1 MENLILSL
9 IKRFKNLLVLLLDKH
24 ANKALGAYLIPLFIG
39 ISTFAEIDKD
49 ALPNVEDGFEINF
62 FVKEPHIINPSS
74 ICFDKLGRLYVG
86 AGPQY
91 RTPKEDSPTDYI
103 KILIDED
110 GDGVAE
116 TVKTFAEGFNCVE
129 AMAWKGDELWV
140 ANAPELTVV
149 RDTDGDDV
157 ADEYQIIYTGLNNL
171 RHSVHGLNWGPDG
184 WLYFSMGN
192 TWVKP
197 NAPKPIRDL
206 QGIKS
211 DDTTEYPLT
220 KVYTKETYPKSYHPM
235 NKSEKEGG
243 IFRCRPGGHELE
255 LYARGMRN
263 PWDICMDSGFNW
275 LGTDN
280 DPGRP
285 GDRIF
290 MPIRHG
296 HYSMRHS
303 WKFDWMGKHPAVA
316 PSSDLFPGVSGSG
329 TGVVF
334 YTSNH
339 FPEQYRNRYLIADWT
354 NNCIFLYHPKWDGA
368 LQVPAETK
376 SKIVDGGVTR
386 AGDLGYKGAKDRS
399 LFRPTDIDVGPD
411 GALYMAGWGSV
422 YGTKYVPKEKWTTE
436 ENAKYQGRVF
446 RLRHKDPLI
455 PRTKW
460 DTAKRKIPIQK
471 WNFNQLMEDMGH
483 QVQVWRVNAQD
494 EFVRRGSKARSELL
508 NAIRSGNLSESQATW
523 AIWTIGRIDKANR
536 NDHADIKKF
545 ARESSVQN
553 LRIQATR
560 ILGENQATDS
570 RAILVS
576 LLDDPE
582 PRIRTAA
589 MQSLEKVGWGDYG
602 DSILEAVA
610 DEKDRVTAYVNWQV
624 MRRQLPQNERGEL
637 LEDPRKGIRIMAA
650 LGLMEEG
657 DRSLQGQVE
666 QWLKDTDNRAA
677 IEGRVTITANE
688 PNFRESTKVWVKG
701 NLPKG
706 KSFDLRYTLD
716 GSTPNEKSPMTT
728 GELSVSKDSEVK
740 AGAFVAKQL
749 VSNIAALGV
758 HRITDSEWQDRLFVR
773 NIRIDGE
780 DARLHAVN
788 EGLQRGVLAYA
799 DDPDTTITSVP
810 DEISG
815 ATLIPT
821 RKADKSTMRCDFLS
835 FETNLTSLIYVAFDI
850 RSTPPKWLT
859 GEFKE
864 TKHVLSTSNGIKLRV
879 FVKEKKAGK
888 VVLGGNEK
896 GKITYLV
903 FASKG
908 STGQTTITASKAI
921 LDRGAVNPKRGEE
934 IFFGRGTCFAC
945 HRVNGRGVAVGP
957 ELAGISR
964 RRDPHYLVE
973 AILNPDAYIVEGY
986 QQTSLEMKGGRKLFG
1001 MIQEETAISIN
1012 LVLLTGEQII
1022 VPTEDLKKRSDAKKS
1037 GMPASFVYT
1046 LSPQDVA
1053 DVTAW
1058 TLTLQGSNEQ
1068 QTSSK
1073 PNQELTVKHL
1083 EVLKGDKEDKV
1094 VVYIGNEVFTEYRYG
1109 NPSKPIL
1116 YPVIGPYGI
1125 PMTRHYPMKKDMAG
1139 EANDHHHHQSIHY
1152 NHPVSGV
1159 DFWHGRGGARIRNDE
1174 IVKAENLGDQGLI
1187 VSRNSWVIGEKR
1199 ICSDTTEI
1207 RCGLTNGGRF
1217 IDYKVSIHATD
1228 QDITFEDSK
1237 EGSMSIRTHPALRLT
1252 GKVAKGSAINSEG
1265 VTGKAIWGKPAKWV
1279 DYWSPIDGKV
1289 VGIAIFDHPKNPRH
1303 PTTWH
1308 ARDYGLIAANPFGK
1322 RYFKAGDGALNLRK
1336 GETVTFAYRFFF
1348 HEDSNEK
1355 IDLSKHYKKWGDSY
1369 QQKANLK

>member
-1 MENLILSL
+1 MKTKTHALLLSQLVLSL
-9 IKRFKNLLVLLLDKH
+9 AYAEVDK
-24 ANKALGAYLIPLFIG
+24 
-39 ISTFAEIDKD
+39 E
-49 ALPNVEDGFEINF
+49 ALPNVEDGFDINF

-74 ICFDKLGRLYVG
+74 LCFDKLGRLYVG

-91 RTPKEDSPTDYI
+91 RAPKEDSPTDYI

-110 GDGVAE
+110 GDGEAE
-116 TVKTFAEGFNCVE
+116 TVKTFAEGFNCIE

-140 ANAPELTVV
+140 ANAPELTVL

-157 ADEYQIIYTGLNNL
+157 ADEYQVIYTGMNNL

-184 WLYFSMGN
+184 WLYFSIGN

-243 IFRCRPGGHELE
+243 IFRCRPGGYDLE

-285 GDRIF
+285 GERIF

-296 HYSMRHS
+296 HYSMKHP
-303 WKFDWMGKHPAVA
+303 WKFDWMGKHPAIA

-329 TGVVF
+329 TGVVY
-334 YTSNH
+334 YTSEH
-339 FPEQYRNRYLIADWT
+339 FPEKYRNRYLIADWT
-354 NNCIFLYHPKWDGA
+354 NNCIFLYNPKWDGA

-376 SKIVDGGVTR
+376 RKIVDGGVTR
-386 AGDLGYKGAKDRS
+386 AGDLGYKGAKGRS

-446 RLRHKDPLI
+446 RLRHKNPLI
-455 PRTKW
+455 PRKKW
-460 DTAKRKIPIQK
+460 DTSKRKMPIQK

-494 EFVRRGSKARSELL
+494 EFVRRGSEFRNGLL
-508 NAIRSGNLSESQATW
+508 KAIRSGNLSESQATW
-523 AIWTIGRIDKANR
+523 SIWAVGRIDKTSGT
-536 NDHADIKKF
+536 DLADIKKF
-545 ARESSVQN
+545 ARESSILN

-560 ILGENQATDS
+560 ILGENKATDS

-589 MQSLEKVGWGDYG
+589 MQSLEKVGWGDYR
-602 DSILEAVA
+602 DSILDAVA
-610 DEKDRVTAYVNWQV
+610 DEKERVTAYVNWQV
-624 MRRQLPQNERGEL
+624 MRRQLPQAKRGQL
-637 LEDPRKGIRIMAA
+637 LEDPRNGIRLMAG
-650 LGLMEEG
+650 LSLMEEG
-657 DRSLQGQVE
+657 DRSLQGKVE
-666 QWLKDTDNRAA
+666 QWLKNAGEDSE
-677 IEGRVTITANE
+677 IEGQVTITANE
-688 PNFRESTKVWVKG
+688 TNFRKSTKVLIKG
-701 NLPKG
+701 SLPKE

-716 GSTPNEKSPMTT
+716 GSTPNEKSPKTA
-728 GELSVSKDSEVK
+728 GEISISKDSEVK
-740 AGAFVAKQL
+740 AAAFIDKQL
-749 VSNIAALGV
+749 VSNIAVLGV
-758 HRITDSEWQDRLFVR
+758 HRITDSEWQDRLFIS
-773 NIRIDGE
+773 NIRITGKEADLY
-780 DARLHAVN
+780 ATN

-821 RKADKSTMRCDFLS
+821 RKADKASMRSDFLS
-835 FETNLTSLIYVAFDI
+835 FETNLSSLVYVAFDI

-864 TKHVLSTSNGIKLRV
+864 TKHVLSTSNGNKLRV
-879 FVKEKKAGK
+879 HVKEAKAGK
-888 VVLGGNEK
+888 IVLGGNEK
-896 GKITYLV
+896 GKVTYLV

-908 STGQTTITASKAI
+908 STGQTTIAATKAI
-921 LDRGAVNPKRGEE
+921 LGRGTVNPKRGEA

-957 ELAGISR
+957 ELAGISK
-964 RRDPHYLVE
+964 RRDPHYLIE

-1012 LVLLTGEQII
+1012 LVLLTGEQIT

-1058 TLTLQGSNEQ
+1058 TLTLQGPDEQ

-1073 PNQELTVKHL
+1073 PNQGLSVKHM
-1083 EVLKGDKEDKV
+1083 EVLNGDKRDKV
-1094 VVYIGNEVFTEYRYG
+1094 VVSIGNEIFTEYRYANQG
-1109 NPSKPIL
+1109 KPIL

-1125 PMTRHYPMKKDMAG
+1125 PMTRHYPMKEGVPG
-1139 EANDHHHHQSIHY
+1139 ESGDHHHHQSIHY
-1152 NHPVSGV
+1152 NHPVSGI
-1159 DFWHGRGGARIRNDE
+1159 DFWHGRGGAHIRNDE
-1174 IVKAENLGDQGLI
+1174 IVKAEVVDGKALI
-1187 VSRNSWVIGEKR
+1187 VSRNSWMHGDKR
-1199 ICSDTTEI
+1199 ILSDTTEI
-1207 RCGLTNGGRF
+1207 SAGNTKGGRF
-1217 IDYKVSIHATD
+1217 IDYKVSIHASERE
-1228 QDITFEDSK
+1228 ITFQDSK
-1237 EGSMSIRTHPALRLT
+1237 EGSMSIRTHPALRLQ

-1265 VTGKAIWGKPAKWV
+1265 VKGKAVWGKAAKWV
-1279 DYWSPIDGKV
+1279 NYWGPVDGKM

-1308 ARDYGLIAANPFGK
+1308 ARDYGLVTANPFGK
-1322 RYFKAGDGALNLRK
+1322 RYFKEGDGALTLQK

-1348 HEDSNEK
+1348 HENSHEK
-1355 IDLSKHYKKWGDSY
+1355 IDLPEHYKKWGDSY
-1369 QQKANLK
+1369 QQKANFK

>member
-1 MENLILSL
+1 MKTKIHALLLSQLILSL
-9 IKRFKNLLVLLLDKH
+9 AYGEVDK
-24 ANKALGAYLIPLFIG
+24 
-39 ISTFAEIDKD
+39 E
-49 ALPNVEDGFEINF
+49 ALPNVEDGFDINF

-74 ICFDKLGRLYVG
+74 LCFDKLGRLYVG

-91 RTPKEDSPTDYI
+91 RHPKEDSPTDYI

-110 GDGVAE
+110 GDGEAE
-116 TVKTFAEGFNCVE
+116 TVKTFAEGFNCIE

-140 ANAPELTVV
+140 ANAPELTVL

-157 ADEYQIIYTGLNNL
+157 ADEYQVIYTGMNNL

-184 WLYFSMGN
+184 WLYFSIGN

-243 IFRCRPGGHELE
+243 IFRCRPGGYDLE

-285 GDRIF
+285 GERIF

-296 HYSMRHS
+296 HYSMKHP
-303 WKFDWMGKHPAVA
+303 WKFDWMGKHPAIA

-329 TGVVF
+329 TGVV
-334 YTSNH
+334 YYNSQH
-339 FPEQYRNRYLIADWT
+339 FPEKYRNRYLIADWT
-354 NNCIFLYHPKWDGA
+354 NNCIFLYNPKWDGA

-376 SKIVDGGVTR
+376 RKIVDGGVTR
-386 AGDLGYKGAKDRS
+386 AGDLGYKGAKGRS

-446 RLRHKDPLI
+446 RLRHKNPLI
-455 PRTKW
+455 PRKKW
-460 DTAKRKIPIQK
+460 DTSKRKMPIQK

-494 EFVRRGSKARSELL
+494 EFVRRGSESRNGLL
-508 NAIRSGNLSESQATW
+508 KAIRSGNLSESQATW
-523 AIWTIGRIDKANR
+523 SIWAVGRIDKTSGT
-536 NDHADIKKF
+536 DLADIKKF
-545 ARESSVQN
+545 ARESSVLN

-589 MQSLEKVGWGDYG
+589 MQSLGKVGWGDYG
-602 DSILEAVA
+602 NSILEAVA

-624 MRRQLPQNERGEL
+624 MRRQLPQAERGQL
-637 LEDPRKGIRIMAA
+637 LEDPRNGIRLMAG
-650 LGLMEEG
+650 LSLMEEG
-657 DRSLQGQVE
+657 DRSLQGKVE
-666 QWLKDTDNRAA
+666 QWLKNAGEDSE
-677 IEGRVTITANE
+677 IEGQVTITANE
-688 PNFRESTKVWVKG
+688 TNFRKSTKVLIKG
-701 NLPKG
+701 SLPKE

-716 GSTPNEKSPMTT
+716 GSTPNEKSPKTA
-728 GELSVSKDSEVK
+728 GEISISKDSEVK
-740 AGAFVAKQL
+740 AAAFIDKQL
-749 VSNIAALGV
+749 VSNIAKLGV
-758 HRITDSEWQDRLFVR
+758 HRITDSEWQDRLFIS
-773 NIRIDGE
+773 NIRIAGKEADLY
-780 DARLHAVN
+780 ATN

-821 RKADKSTMRCDFLS
+821 RKADKASMRSDFLS
-835 FETNLTSLIYVAFDI
+835 FETNLSSLVFVAFDI

-864 TKHVLSTSNGIKLRV
+864 TKHVLSTSNGSKLRV
-879 FVKEKKAGK
+879 HVKEAKAGK
-888 VVLGGNEK
+888 IVLGGNEK
-896 GKITYLV
+896 GKVTYLV
-903 FASKG
+903 FASKV
-908 STGQTTITASKAI
+908 STGQTTIAASKAI
-921 LDRGAVNPKRGEE
+921 LSRGAVNPKRGEE

-957 ELAGISR
+957 ELAGISK

-1001 MIQEETAISIN
+1001 MIQEETAVSIN
-1012 LVLLTGEQII
+1012 LVLLTGEQIT

-1058 TLTLQGSNEQ
+1058 TLTLQGPNEQ

-1073 PNQELTVKHL
+1073 PNQRLSVKHM
-1083 EVLKGDKEDKV
+1083 EVLNGAKVDKV
-1094 VVYIGNEVFTEYRYG
+1094 VVSIGNEIFTEYRYANQG
-1109 NPSKPIL
+1109 KPIL

-1125 PMTRHYPMKKDMAG
+1125 PMTRHYPMKEGVPG
-1139 EANDHHHHQSIHY
+1139 ESGDHHHHQSIHY
-1152 NHPVSGV
+1152 NHPVSGI
-1159 DFWHGRGGARIRNDE
+1159 DFWHGRGGAHIRNDE
-1174 IVKAENLGDQGLI
+1174 IVKAEVVDGKALI
-1187 VSRNSWVIGEKR
+1187 VSRNSWMHGEKR
-1199 ICSDTTEI
+1199 ILSDTTEI
-1207 RCGLTNGGRF
+1207 SAGTTEGGRF
-1217 IDYKVSIHATD
+1217 IDYKISIHASERE
-1228 QDITFEDSK
+1228 ITFQDSK
-1237 EGSMSIRTHPALRLT
+1237 EGSMSIRTHPALRLQ

-1265 VTGKAIWGKPAKWV
+1265 VKGKAVWGKAAKWV
-1279 DYWSPIDGKV
+1279 NYWGPVDGKT

-1322 RYFKAGDGALNLRK
+1322 RYFKAGDGALTLKK

-1348 HEDSNEK
+1348 HENSHEK
-1355 IDLSKHYKKWGDSY
+1355 IDLPTHYKTWGESY
-1369 QQKANLK
+1369 RHKANFK

>member
-1 MENLILSL
+1 MKTKTHALLLSQLVLSL
-9 IKRFKNLLVLLLDKH
+9 AYAEVDK
-24 ANKALGAYLIPLFIG
+24 
-39 ISTFAEIDKD
+39 E
-49 ALPNVEDGFEINF
+49 ALPNVEDGFDINF

-74 ICFDKLGRLYVG
+74 LCFDKLGRLYVG

-91 RTPKEDSPTDYI
+91 RAPKEDSPTDYI

-110 GDGVAE
+110 GDGEAE
-116 TVKTFAEGFNCVE
+116 TVKTFAEGFNCIE

-140 ANAPELTVV
+140 ANAPELTVL

-157 ADEYQIIYTGLNNL
+157 ADEYQVIYTGMNNL

-184 WLYFSMGN
+184 WLYFSIGN

-243 IFRCRPGGHELE
+243 IFRCRPGGYDLE

-285 GDRIF
+285 GERIF

-296 HYSMRHS
+296 HYSMKHP
-303 WKFDWMGKHPAVA
+303 WKFDWMGKHPAIA

-329 TGVVF
+329 TGVVY
-334 YTSNH
+334 YTSEH
-339 FPEQYRNRYLIADWT
+339 FPEKYRNRYLIADWT
-354 NNCIFLYHPKWDGA
+354 NNCIFLYNPKWDGA

-376 SKIVDGGVTR
+376 RKIVDGGVTR
-386 AGDLGYKGAKDRS
+386 AGDLGYKGAKGRS

-446 RLRHKDPLI
+446 RLRHKNPLI
-455 PRTKW
+455 PRKKW
-460 DTAKRKIPIQK
+460 DTSKRKMPIQK

-494 EFVRRGSKARSELL
+494 EFVRRGSEFRNGLL
-508 NAIRSGNLSESQATW
+508 KAIRSGNLSESQATW
-523 AIWTIGRIDKANR
+523 SIWAVGRIDKTSGT
-536 NDHADIKKF
+536 DLADIKKF
-545 ARESSVQN
+545 ARESSILN

-560 ILGENQATDS
+560 ILGENKATDS

-589 MQSLEKVGWGDYG
+589 MQSLEKVGWGDYR
-602 DSILEAVA
+602 DSILDAVA
-610 DEKDRVTAYVNWQV
+610 DEKERVTAYVNWQV
-624 MRRQLPQNERGEL
+624 MRRQLPQAKRGQL
-637 LEDPRKGIRIMAA
+637 LEDPRNGIRLMAG
-650 LGLMEEG
+650 LSLMEEG
-657 DRSLQGQVE
+657 DRSLQGKVE
-666 QWLKDTDNRAA
+666 QWLKNAGEDSE
-677 IEGRVTITANE
+677 IEGQVTITANE
-688 PNFRESTKVWVKG
+688 TNFRKSTKVLIKG
-701 NLPKG
+701 SLPKE

-716 GSTPNEKSPMTT
+716 GSTPNEKSPKTA
-728 GELSVSKDSEVK
+728 GEISISKDSEVK
-740 AGAFVAKQL
+740 AAAFIDKQL
-749 VSNIAALGV
+749 VSNIAVLGV
-758 HRITDSEWQDRLFVR
+758 HRITDSEWQDRLFIS
-773 NIRIDGE
+773 NIRITGKEADLY
-780 DARLHAVN
+780 ATN

-821 RKADKSTMRCDFLS
+821 RKADKASMRSDFLS
-835 FETNLTSLIYVAFDI
+835 FETNLSSLVYVAFDI

-864 TKHVLSTSNGIKLRV
+864 TKHVLSTSNGNKLRV
-879 FVKEKKAGK
+879 HVKEAKAGK
-888 VVLGGNEK
+888 IVLGGNEK
-896 GKITYLV
+896 GKVTYLV

-908 STGQTTITASKAI
+908 STGQTTIAATKAI
-921 LDRGAVNPKRGEE
+921 LGRGTVNPKRGEA

-957 ELAGISR
+957 ELAGISK

-1012 LVLLTGEQII
+1012 LVLLTGEQIT

-1058 TLTLQGSNEQ
+1058 TLTLQGPDEQ

-1073 PNQELTVKHL
+1073 PNQGLSVKHM
-1083 EVLKGDKEDKV
+1083 EVLNGDKRDKV
-1094 VVYIGNEVFTEYRYG
+1094 VVSIGNEIFTEYRYANQG
-1109 NPSKPIL
+1109 KPIL

-1125 PMTRHYPMKKDMAG
+1125 PMTRHYPMKEGVPG
-1139 EANDHHHHQSIHY
+1139 ESGDHHHHQSIHY
-1152 NHPVSGV
+1152 NHPVSGI
-1159 DFWHGRGGARIRNDE
+1159 DFWHGRGGAHIRNDE
-1174 IVKAENLGDQGLI
+1174 IVKAEVVDGKALI
-1187 VSRNSWVIGEKR
+1187 VSRNSWMHGDKR
-1199 ICSDTTEI
+1199 ILSDTTEI
-1207 RCGLTNGGRF
+1207 SAGNTKGGRF
-1217 IDYKVSIHATD
+1217 IDYKVSIHASERE
-1228 QDITFEDSK
+1228 ITFQDSK
-1237 EGSMSIRTHPALRLT
+1237 EGSMSIRTHPALRLQ

-1265 VTGKAIWGKPAKWV
+1265 VKGKAVWGKAAKWV
-1279 DYWSPIDGKV
+1279 NYWGPVDGKM

-1308 ARDYGLIAANPFGK
+1308 ARDYGLVTANPFGK
-1322 RYFKAGDGALNLRK
+1322 RYFKEGDGALTLQK

-1348 HEDSNEK
+1348 HENSHEK
-1355 IDLSKHYKKWGDSY
+1355 IDLPEHYKKWGDSY
-1369 QQKANLK
+1369 QQKANFK

>member
-1 MENLILSL
+1 MKTKTHALLLSQLVLSL
-9 IKRFKNLLVLLLDKH
+9 AYAEVDK
-24 ANKALGAYLIPLFIG
+24 
-39 ISTFAEIDKD
+39 E
-49 ALPNVEDGFEINF
+49 ALPNVEDGFDINF

-74 ICFDKLGRLYVG
+74 LCFDKLGRLYVG

-91 RTPKEDSPTDYI
+91 RAPKEDSPTDYI

-110 GDGVAE
+110 GDGEAE
-116 TVKTFAEGFNCVE
+116 TVKTFAEGFNCIE

-140 ANAPELTVV
+140 ANAPELTVL

-157 ADEYQIIYTGLNNL
+157 ADEYQVIYTGMNNL

-184 WLYFSMGN
+184 WLYFSIGN

-243 IFRCRPGGHELE
+243 IFRCRPGGYDLE

-285 GDRIF
+285 GERIF

-296 HYSMRHS
+296 HYSMKHP
-303 WKFDWMGKHPAVA
+303 WKFDWMGKHPAIA

-329 TGVVF
+329 TGVVY
-334 YTSNH
+334 YTSEH
-339 FPEQYRNRYLIADWT
+339 FPEKYRNRYLIADWT
-354 NNCIFLYHPKWDGA
+354 NNCIFLYNPKWDGA

-376 SKIVDGGVTR
+376 RKIVDGGVTR
-386 AGDLGYKGAKDRS
+386 AGDLGYKGAKGRS

-446 RLRHKDPLI
+446 RLRHKNPLI
-455 PRTKW
+455 PRKKW
-460 DTAKRKIPIQK
+460 DTSKRKMPIQK

-494 EFVRRGSKARSELL
+494 EFVRRGSEFRNGLL
-508 NAIRSGNLSESQATW
+508 KAIRSGNLSESQATW
-523 AIWTIGRIDKANR
+523 SIWAVGRIDKTSGT
-536 NDHADIKKF
+536 DLADIKKF
-545 ARESSVQN
+545 ARESSILN

-560 ILGENQATDS
+560 ILGENKATDS

-589 MQSLEKVGWGDYG
+589 MQSLEKVGWGDYR
-602 DSILEAVA
+602 DSILDAVA
-610 DEKDRVTAYVNWQV
+610 DEKERVTAYVNWQV
-624 MRRQLPQNERGEL
+624 MRRQLPQAKRGQL
-637 LEDPRKGIRIMAA
+637 LEDPRNGIRLMAG
-650 LGLMEEG
+650 LSLMEEG
-657 DRSLQGQVE
+657 DRSLQGKVE
-666 QWLKDTDNRAA
+666 QWLKNAGEDSE
-677 IEGRVTITANE
+677 IEGQVTITANE
-688 PNFRESTKVWVKG
+688 TNFRKSTKVLIKG
-701 NLPKG
+701 SLPKE

-716 GSTPNEKSPMTT
+716 GSTPNEKSPKTA
-728 GELSVSKDSEVK
+728 GEISISKDSEVK
-740 AGAFVAKQL
+740 AAAFIDKQL
-749 VSNIAALGV
+749 VSNIAVLGV
-758 HRITDSEWQDRLFVR
+758 HRITDSEWQDRLFIS
-773 NIRIDGE
+773 NIRITGKEADLY
-780 DARLHAVN
+780 ATN

-821 RKADKSTMRCDFLS
+821 RKADKASMRSDFLS
-835 FETNLTSLIYVAFDI
+835 FETNLSSLVYVAFDI

-864 TKHVLSTSNGIKLRV
+864 TKHVLSTSNGSKLRV
-879 FVKEKKAGK
+879 HVKEAKAGK
-888 VVLGGNEK
+888 IVLGGNEK
-896 GKITYLV
+896 GKVTYLV

-908 STGQTTITASKAI
+908 STGQTTIAATKAI
-921 LDRGAVNPKRGEE
+921 LGRGTVNPKRGEA

-957 ELAGISR
+957 ELAGISK

-1012 LVLLTGEQII
+1012 LVLLTGEQIT

-1058 TLTLQGSNEQ
+1058 TLTLQGPDEQ

-1073 PNQELTVKHL
+1073 PNQGLSVKHM
-1083 EVLKGDKEDKV
+1083 EVLNGDKRDKV
-1094 VVYIGNEVFTEYRYG
+1094 VVSIGNEIFTEYRYANQG
-1109 NPSKPIL
+1109 KPIL

-1125 PMTRHYPMKKDMAG
+1125 PMTRHYPMKEGVPG
-1139 EANDHHHHQSIHY
+1139 ESGDHHHHQSIHY
-1152 NHPVSGV
+1152 NHPVSGI
-1159 DFWHGRGGARIRNDE
+1159 DFWHGRGGAHIRNDE
-1174 IVKAENLGDQGLI
+1174 IVKTEVVDGKALI
-1187 VSRNSWVIGEKR
+1187 VSRNSWMHGDKR
-1199 ICSDTTEI
+1199 ILSDTTEI
-1207 RCGLTNGGRF
+1207 SAGNTKGGRF
-1217 IDYKVSIHATD
+1217 IDYKVSIHASERE
-1228 QDITFEDSK
+1228 ITFQDSK
-1237 EGSMSIRTHPALRLT
+1237 EGSMSIRTHPALRLQ

-1265 VTGKAIWGKPAKWV
+1265 VKGKAVWGKAAKWV
-1279 DYWSPIDGKV
+1279 NYWGPVDGKM

-1308 ARDYGLIAANPFGK
+1308 ARDYGLVAANPFGK
-1322 RYFKAGDGALNLRK
+1322 RYFKAGDGALTLQK

-1348 HEDSNEK
+1348 HENSHEK
-1355 IDLSKHYKKWGDSY
+1355 IDLPEHYKKWGDSY
-1369 QQKANLK
+1369 QQKANFK

>member
-1 MENLILSL
+1 MKTKTHALLLSQLVLSL
-9 IKRFKNLLVLLLDKH
+9 AYAEVDK
-24 ANKALGAYLIPLFIG
+24 
-39 ISTFAEIDKD
+39 E
-49 ALPNVEDGFEINF
+49 ALPNVEDGFDINF

-91 RTPKEDSPTDYI
+91 RHPKEDSPTDYI

-110 GDGVAE
+110 GDGEAE
-116 TVKTFAEGFNCVE
+116 TVKTFAEGFNCIE

-140 ANAPELTVV
+140 ANAPELTVL

-157 ADEYQIIYTGLNNL
+157 ADEYQVIYTGMNNL

-184 WLYFSMGN
+184 WLYFSIGN

-243 IFRCRPGGHELE
+243 IFRCRPGGYDLE

-285 GDRIF
+285 GERIF

-296 HYSMRHS
+296 HYSMKHP
-303 WKFDWMGKHPAVA
+303 WKFDWMGKHPAIA

-329 TGVVF
+329 TGVVY
-334 YTSNH
+334 YTSEH
-339 FPEQYRNRYLIADWT
+339 FPEKYRNRYLIADWT
-354 NNCIFLYHPKWDGA
+354 NNCIFLYNPKWDGA

-376 SKIVDGGVTR
+376 RKIVDGGVTR
-386 AGDLGYKGAKDRS
+386 AGDLGYKGAKGRS

-446 RLRHKDPLI
+446 RLRHKNPLI
-455 PRTKW
+455 PRKKW
-460 DTAKRKIPIQK
+460 DTSKRKMPIQK

-494 EFVRRGSKARSELL
+494 EFVRRGSESRNGLL
-508 NAIRSGNLSESQATW
+508 KAIRSGNLSESQATW
-523 AIWTIGRIDKANR
+523 SIWAVGRIDKTSAT
-536 NDHADIKKF
+536 DLADIKKF
-545 ARESSVQN
+545 ARESSILN

-589 MQSLEKVGWGDYG
+589 MQSLGKVGWGDYR
-602 DSILEAVA
+602 DSILEAVS
-610 DEKDRVTAYVNWQV
+610 DEKERVTAYVNWQV
-624 MRRQLPQNERGEL
+624 MRRQLPQAERGQL
-637 LEDPRKGIRIMAA
+637 LEDPRNGIRLMAG
-650 LGLMEEG
+650 LSLMEEG
-657 DRSLQGQVE
+657 DRSLQGKVE
-666 QWLKDTDNRAA
+666 QWLKNAGEDSE
-677 IEGRVTITANE
+677 IEGQVTITTNE
-688 PNFRESTKVWVKG
+688 TNFRTSTKVLIKG
-701 NLPKG
+701 SLPKE

-716 GSTPNEKSPMTT
+716 GSTPNETSPKTA
-728 GELSVSKDSEVK
+728 GEISISKDSEVK
-740 AGAFVAKQL
+740 AAAFIDKQL
-749 VSNIAALGV
+749 VSNIAKLSV
-758 HRITDSEWQDRLFVR
+758 HRITDSEWRDRLFIS
-773 NIRIDGE
+773 NIRIAGKEADLY
-780 DARLHAVN
+780 ATN

-821 RKADKSTMRCDFLS
+821 RKADKASMRSDFLS
-835 FETNLTSLIYVAFDI
+835 FETNLSSLIYVAFDI
-850 RSTPPKWLT
+850 RSTTPKWLT

-864 TKHVLSTSNGIKLRV
+864 TKHVLSTSNGSKLRV
-879 FVKEKKAGK
+879 HVKEAKAGK
-888 VVLGGNEK
+888 IVLGGNEK
-896 GKITYLV
+896 GKVTYLV
-903 FASKG
+903 FVSKG
-908 STGQTTITASKAI
+908 STGQTTIAATKAI
-921 LDRGAVNPKRGEE
+921 LGSGAVNPKRGEE

-957 ELAGISR
+957 ELAGISK

-1001 MIQEETAISIN
+1001 MIQEETAVSIN
-1012 LVLLTGEQII
+1012 LVLLTGEQIT

-1058 TLTLQGSNEQ
+1058 TLTLQGPNEQ

-1073 PNQELTVKHL
+1073 PNQKLSVKHM
-1083 EVLKGDKEDKV
+1083 EVLNGAKVDKIV
-1094 VVYIGNEVFTEYRYG
+1094 VSIGNEIFTEYRYANQG
-1109 NPSKPIL
+1109 KPIL

-1125 PMTRHYPMKKDMAG
+1125 PMTRHYPMKEGVPG
-1139 EANDHHHHQSIHY
+1139 ESGDHHHQQSIHY
-1152 NHPVSGV
+1152 NHPVSGI
-1159 DFWHGRGGARIRNDE
+1159 DFWHGRGGAHIRNDE
-1174 IVKAENLGDQGLI
+1174 IVKAEVVDGKALI
-1187 VSRNSWVIGEKR
+1187 VSRNSWMHGDKR
-1199 ICSDTTEI
+1199 ILSDTTEI
-1207 RCGLTNGGRF
+1207 SAGNTKGGRF
-1217 IDYKVSIHATD
+1217 IDYKVSIHASERE
-1228 QDITFEDSK
+1228 ITFQDSK
-1237 EGSMSIRTHPALRLT
+1237 EGSMSIRTHPALRLQ

-1265 VTGKAIWGKPAKWV
+1265 VKGKAVWGKAAKWV
-1279 DYWSPIDGKV
+1279 NYWGPVDGKM

-1308 ARDYGLIAANPFGK
+1308 ARDYGLVAANPFGK
-1322 RYFKAGDGALNLRK
+1322 RYFKAGDGALTLQK

-1355 IDLSKHYKKWGDSY
+1355 IDIPTHYKTWGESY
-1369 QQKANLK
+1369 RHKANFK

>member
-1 MENLILSL
+1 MKTKIHALLLSQLILSL
-9 IKRFKNLLVLLLDKH
+9 AYGEVDK
-24 ANKALGAYLIPLFIG
+24 
-39 ISTFAEIDKD
+39 E
-49 ALPNVEDGFEINF
+49 ALPNVEDGFDINF

-74 ICFDKLGRLYVG
+74 LCFDKLGRLYVG

-91 RTPKEDSPTDYI
+91 RHPKEDSPTDYI

-110 GDGVAE
+110 GDGEAE
-116 TVKTFAEGFNCVE
+116 TVKTFAEGFNCIE

-140 ANAPELTVV
+140 ANAPELTVL

-157 ADEYQIIYTGLNNL
+157 ADEYQVIYTGMNNL

-184 WLYFSMGN
+184 WLYFSIGN

-243 IFRCRPGGHELE
+243 IFRCRPGGYDLE

-285 GDRIF
+285 GERIF

-296 HYSMRHS
+296 HYSMKHP
-303 WKFDWMGKHPAVA
+303 WKFDWMGKHPAIA

-329 TGVVF
+329 TGVVY
-334 YTSNH
+334 YTSEH
-339 FPEQYRNRYLIADWT
+339 FPEKYRNRYLIADWT
-354 NNCIFLYHPKWDGA
+354 NNCIFLYNPKWDGA

-376 SKIVDGGVTR
+376 RKIVDGGVTR
-386 AGDLGYKGAKDRS
+386 AGDLGYKGAKGRS

-446 RLRHKDPLI
+446 RLRHKNPLI
-455 PRTKW
+455 PRKKW
-460 DTAKRKIPIQK
+460 DTSKRKMPIQK

-494 EFVRRGSKARSELL
+494 EFVRRGSESRNGLL
-508 NAIRSGNLSESQATW
+508 KAIRSGNLSESQATW
-523 AIWTIGRIDKANR
+523 SIWAVGRIDKTSGT
-536 NDHADIKKF
+536 DLADIKKF
-545 ARESSVQN
+545 ARESSVLN

-589 MQSLEKVGWGDYG
+589 MQSLGKVGWGDYG
-602 DSILEAVA
+602 NSILEAVA

-624 MRRQLPQNERGEL
+624 MRRQLPQAERGQL
-637 LEDPRKGIRIMAA
+637 LEDPRNGIRLMAG
-650 LGLMEEG
+650 LSLMEEG
-657 DRSLQGQVE
+657 DRSLQGKVE
-666 QWLKDTDNRAA
+666 QWLKNAGEDSE
-677 IEGRVTITANE
+677 IEGQVTITANE
-688 PNFRESTKVWVKG
+688 TNFRKSTKVLIKG
-701 NLPKG
+701 SLPKE

-716 GSTPNEKSPMTT
+716 GSTPNEKSPKTA
-728 GELSVSKDSEVK
+728 GEISISKDSEVK
-740 AGAFVAKQL
+740 AAAFIDKQL
-749 VSNIAALGV
+749 VSNIAKLSV
-758 HRITDSEWQDRLFVR
+758 HRITDSEWRDRLFIS
-773 NIRIDGE
+773 NIRIAGKEADLY
-780 DARLHAVN
+780 ATN

-821 RKADKSTMRCDFLS
+821 RKADKASMRSDFLS
-835 FETNLTSLIYVAFDI
+835 FETNLSSLVFVAFDI

-864 TKHVLSTSNGIKLRV
+864 TKHVLSTSNGSKLRV
-879 FVKEKKAGK
+879 HVKEAKAGK
-888 VVLGGNEK
+888 IVLGGNEK
-896 GKITYLV
+896 GKVTYLV

-908 STGQTTITASKAI
+908 STGQTTIAATKAI
-921 LDRGAVNPKRGEE
+921 LGTGAVNPKRGEE

-957 ELAGISR
+957 ELAGISK

-1001 MIQEETAISIN
+1001 MIQEETAVSIN
-1012 LVLLTGEQII
+1012 LVLLTGEQIT

-1058 TLTLQGSNEQ
+1058 TLTLQGTDEQ

-1073 PNQELTVKHL
+1073 PNQKLSVKHM
-1083 EVLKGDKEDKV
+1083 EVLNGAKVDKV
-1094 VVYIGNEVFTEYRYG
+1094 VVSIGNELFTEYRYANQG
-1109 NPSKPIL
+1109 KPIL

-1125 PMTRHYPMKKDMAG
+1125 PMTRHYPMKEGVPG
-1139 EANDHHHHQSIHY
+1139 ESGDHHHHQSIHY
-1152 NHPVSGV
+1152 NHPVSGI
-1159 DFWHGRGGARIRNDE
+1159 DFWHGRGGAHIRNDE
-1174 IVKAENLGDQGLI
+1174 IVKAEVVDGKALI
-1187 VSRNSWVIGEKR
+1187 VSRNSWMHGEKR
-1199 ICSDTTEI
+1199 ILSDTTEI
-1207 RCGLTNGGRF
+1207 SSGTTEGGRF
-1217 IDYKVSIHATD
+1217 IDYKISIHASERE
-1228 QDITFEDSK
+1228 ITFQDSK
-1237 EGSMSIRTHPALRLT
+1237 EGSMSIRTHPALRLQ

-1265 VTGKAIWGKPAKWV
+1265 VKGKAVWGKAAKWV
-1279 DYWSPIDGKV
+1279 NYWGPVDGKT

-1308 ARDYGLIAANPFGK
+1308 ARDYGLVAANPFGK
-1322 RYFKAGDGALNLRK
+1322 RYFKAGDGALTLKK
-1336 GETVTFAYRFFF
+1336 GDTVTFAYRFFF
-1348 HEDSNEK
+1348 HENSHEK
-1355 IDLSKHYKKWGDSY
+1355 IDIPTHYKTWGDSY
-1369 QQKANLK
+1369 RQKANFK

>member
-1 MENLILSL
+1 MKTKTHALLLSQLVLSL
-9 IKRFKNLLVLLLDKH
+9 AYAEVDK
-24 ANKALGAYLIPLFIG
+24 
-39 ISTFAEIDKD
+39 E
-49 ALPNVEDGFEINF
+49 ALPNVEDGFDINF

-74 ICFDKLGRLYVG
+74 LCFDKLGRLYVG

-91 RTPKEDSPTDYI
+91 RAPKEDSPTDYI

-110 GDGVAE
+110 GDGEAE
-116 TVKTFAEGFNCVE
+116 TVKTFAEGFNCIE

-140 ANAPELTVV
+140 ANAPELTVL

-157 ADEYQIIYTGLNNL
+157 ADEYQVIYTGMNNL

-184 WLYFSMGN
+184 WLYFSIGN

-243 IFRCRPGGHELE
+243 IFRCRPGGYDLE

-285 GDRIF
+285 GERIF

-296 HYSMRHS
+296 HYSMKHP
-303 WKFDWMGKHPAVA
+303 WKFDWMGKHPAIA

-329 TGVVF
+329 TGVVY
-334 YTSNH
+334 YTSEH
-339 FPEQYRNRYLIADWT
+339 FPEKYRNRYLIADWT
-354 NNCIFLYHPKWDGA
+354 NNCIFLYNPKWDGA

-376 SKIVDGGVTR
+376 RKIVDGGVTR
-386 AGDLGYKGAKDRS
+386 AGDLGYKGAKGRS

-446 RLRHKDPLI
+446 RLRHKNPLI
-455 PRTKW
+455 PRKKW
-460 DTAKRKIPIQK
+460 DTSKRKMPIQK

-494 EFVRRGSKARSELL
+494 EFVRRGSEFRNGLL
-508 NAIRSGNLSESQATW
+508 KAIRSGNLSESQATW
-523 AIWTIGRIDKANR
+523 SIWAVGRIDKTSGT
-536 NDHADIKKF
+536 DLADIKKF
-545 ARESSVQN
+545 ARESSILN

-560 ILGENQATDS
+560 ILGENKATDS

-589 MQSLEKVGWGDYG
+589 MQSLEKVGWGDYR
-602 DSILEAVA
+602 DSILDAVA
-610 DEKDRVTAYVNWQV
+610 DEKERVTAYVNWQV
-624 MRRQLPQNERGEL
+624 MRRQLPQAKRGQL
-637 LEDPRKGIRIMAA
+637 LEDPRNGIRLMAG
-650 LGLMEEG
+650 LSLMEEG
-657 DRSLQGQVE
+657 DRSLQGKVE
-666 QWLKDTDNRAA
+666 QWLKNAGEDSE
-677 IEGRVTITANE
+677 IEGQVTITANE
-688 PNFRESTKVWVKG
+688 TNFRKSTKVLIKG
-701 NLPKG
+701 SLPKE

-716 GSTPNEKSPMTT
+716 GSTPNEKSPKTA
-728 GELSVSKDSEVK
+728 GEISISKDSEVK
-740 AGAFVAKQL
+740 AAAFIDKQL
-749 VSNIAALGV
+749 VSNIAVLGV
-758 HRITDSEWQDRLFVR
+758 HRITDSEWQDRLFIS
-773 NIRIDGE
+773 NIRITGKEADLY
-780 DARLHAVN
+780 ATN

-821 RKADKSTMRCDFLS
+821 RKADKASMRSDFLS
-835 FETNLTSLIYVAFDI
+835 FETNLSSLVYVAFDI

-864 TKHVLSTSNGIKLRV
+864 TKHVLSTSNGNKLRV
-879 FVKEKKAGK
+879 HVKEAKAGK
-888 VVLGGNEK
+888 IVLGGNEK
-896 GKITYLV
+896 GKVTYLV

-908 STGQTTITASKAI
+908 STGQTTIAATKAI
-921 LDRGAVNPKRGEE
+921 LGRGAVNPKRGEA

-957 ELAGISR
+957 ELAGISK

-1012 LVLLTGEQII
+1012 LVLLTGEQIT

-1058 TLTLQGSNEQ
+1058 TLTLQGPDEQ

-1073 PNQELTVKHL
+1073 PNQGLSVKHM
-1083 EVLKGDKEDKV
+1083 EVLNGDKRDKV
-1094 VVYIGNEVFTEYRYG
+1094 VVSIGNEIFTEYRYANQG
-1109 NPSKPIL
+1109 KPIL

-1125 PMTRHYPMKKDMAG
+1125 PMTRHYPMKEGVPG
-1139 EANDHHHHQSIHY
+1139 ESGDHHHHQSIHY
-1152 NHPVSGV
+1152 NHPVSGI
-1159 DFWHGRGGARIRNDE
+1159 DFWHGRGGAHIRNDE
-1174 IVKAENLGDQGLI
+1174 IVKAEVVDGKALI
-1187 VSRNSWVIGEKR
+1187 VSRNSWMHGDKR
-1199 ICSDTTEI
+1199 ILSDTTEI
-1207 RCGLTNGGRF
+1207 SAGNTKGGRF
-1217 IDYKVSIHATD
+1217 IDYKVSIHASERE
-1228 QDITFEDSK
+1228 ITFQDSK
-1237 EGSMSIRTHPALRLT
+1237 EGSMSIRTHPALRLQ

-1265 VTGKAIWGKPAKWV
+1265 VKGKAVWGKAAKWV
-1279 DYWSPIDGKV
+1279 NYWGPVDGKM

-1308 ARDYGLIAANPFGK
+1308 ARDYGLVTANPFGK
-1322 RYFKAGDGALNLRK
+1322 RYFKEGDGALTLQK

-1348 HEDSNEK
+1348 HENSHEK
-1355 IDLSKHYKKWGDSY
+1355 IDLPEHYKKWGDSY
-1369 QQKANLK
+1369 QQKANFK

>member
-1 MENLILSL
+1 MKTKTHALLLSQLVLSL
-9 IKRFKNLLVLLLDKH
+9 AYAEVDK
-24 ANKALGAYLIPLFIG
+24 
-39 ISTFAEIDKD
+39 E
-49 ALPNVEDGFEINF
+49 ALPNVEDGFDINF

-74 ICFDKLGRLYVG
+74 LCFDKLGRLYVG

-91 RTPKEDSPTDYI
+91 RAPKEDSPTDYI

-110 GDGVAE
+110 GDGEAE
-116 TVKTFAEGFNCVE
+116 TVKTFAEGFNCIE

-140 ANAPELTVV
+140 ANAPELTVL

-157 ADEYQIIYTGLNNL
+157 ADEYQVIYTGMNNL

-184 WLYFSMGN
+184 WLYFSIGN

-243 IFRCRPGGHELE
+243 IFRCRPGGYDLE

-285 GDRIF
+285 GERIF

-296 HYSMRHS
+296 HYSMKHP
-303 WKFDWMGKHPAVA
+303 WKFDWMGKHPAIA

-329 TGVVF
+329 TGVVY
-334 YTSNH
+334 YTSEH
-339 FPEQYRNRYLIADWT
+339 FPEKYRNRYLIADWT
-354 NNCIFLYHPKWDGA
+354 NNCIFLYNPKWDGA

-376 SKIVDGGVTR
+376 RKIVDGGVTR
-386 AGDLGYKGAKDRS
+386 AGDLGYKGAKGRS

-446 RLRHKDPLI
+446 RLRHKNPLI
-455 PRTKW
+455 PRKKW
-460 DTAKRKIPIQK
+460 DTSKRKMPIQK

-494 EFVRRGSKARSELL
+494 EFVRRGSEFRNGLL
-508 NAIRSGNLSESQATW
+508 KAIRSGNLSESQATW
-523 AIWTIGRIDKANR
+523 SIWAVGRIDKTSGT
-536 NDHADIKKF
+536 DLADIKKF
-545 ARESSVQN
+545 ARESSILN

-560 ILGENQATDS
+560 ILGENKATDS

-589 MQSLEKVGWGDYG
+589 MQSLEKVGWGDYR
-602 DSILEAVA
+602 DSILDAVA
-610 DEKDRVTAYVNWQV
+610 DEKERVTAYVNWQV
-624 MRRQLPQNERGEL
+624 MRRQLPQAKRGQL
-637 LEDPRKGIRIMAA
+637 LEDPRNGIRLMAG
-650 LGLMEEG
+650 LSLMEEG
-657 DRSLQGQVE
+657 DRSLQGKVE
-666 QWLKDTDNRAA
+666 QWLKNAGEDSE
-677 IEGRVTITANE
+677 IEGQVTITANE
-688 PNFRESTKVWVKG
+688 TNFRKSTKVLIKG
-701 NLPKG
+701 SLPKE

-716 GSTPNEKSPMTT
+716 GSTPNETSPKTA
-728 GELSVSKDSEVK
+728 GEISISKDSEVK
-740 AGAFVAKQL
+740 AAAFIDKQL
-749 VSNIAALGV
+749 VSNIAKLGV
-758 HRITDSEWQDRLFVR
+758 HRITDSEWQDRLFIS
-773 NIRIDGE
+773 NIRIAGKEADLY
-780 DARLHAVN
+780 ATN

-821 RKADKSTMRCDFLS
+821 RKADKASMRSDFLS
-835 FETNLTSLIYVAFDI
+835 FETNLSSLVYVAFDI

-864 TKHVLSTSNGIKLRV
+864 TKHVLSTSNGNKLRV
-879 FVKEKKAGK
+879 HVKEAKAGK
-888 VVLGGNEK
+888 IVLGGNEK
-896 GKITYLV
+896 GKVTYLV

-908 STGQTTITASKAI
+908 STGQTTIAATKAI
-921 LDRGAVNPKRGEE
+921 LGRGTVNPKRGEA

-957 ELAGISR
+957 ELAGISK

-1012 LVLLTGEQII
+1012 LVLLTGEQIT

-1058 TLTLQGSNEQ
+1058 TLTLQGPDEQ

-1073 PNQELTVKHL
+1073 PNQGLSVKHM
-1083 EVLKGDKEDKV
+1083 EVLNGDKRDKV
-1094 VVYIGNEVFTEYRYG
+1094 VVSIGNEIFTEYRYANQG
-1109 NPSKPIL
+1109 KPIL

-1125 PMTRHYPMKKDMAG
+1125 PMTRHYPMKEGVPG
-1139 EANDHHHHQSIHY
+1139 ESGDHHHHQSIHY
-1152 NHPVSGV
+1152 NHPVSGI
-1159 DFWHGRGGARIRNDE
+1159 DFWHGRGGAHIRNDE
-1174 IVKAENLGDQGLI
+1174 IVKTEVVDGKALI
-1187 VSRNSWVIGEKR
+1187 VSRNSWMHGDKR
-1199 ICSDTTEI
+1199 ILSDTTEI
-1207 RCGLTNGGRF
+1207 SAGNTKGGRF
-1217 IDYKVSIHATD
+1217 IDYKVSIHASERE
-1228 QDITFEDSK
+1228 ITFQDSK
-1237 EGSMSIRTHPALRLT
+1237 EGSMSIRTHPALRLQ

-1265 VTGKAIWGKPAKWV
+1265 VKGKAVWGKAAKWV
-1279 DYWSPIDGKV
+1279 NYWGPVDGKM

-1308 ARDYGLIAANPFGK
+1308 ARDYGLVTANPFGK
-1322 RYFKAGDGALNLRK
+1322 RYFKEGDGALTLQK

-1348 HEDSNEK
+1348 HENSHEK
-1355 IDLSKHYKKWGDSY
+1355 IDLPEHYKKWGDSY
-1369 QQKANLK
+1369 QQKANFK